1 MLITS
6 VRTVISLHT
15 AIKELQD
22 EAENPDSIFNR
33 TGARKKKELAALVQN
48 CNGVLQRLYNL
59 LIKYKSLGT
68 GSKQTWD
75 RLRWGT
81 EQDNLTGIREK
92 LMNHTSS
99 LTLFLTT
106 LGAGSL
112 GRIEKKLDQLIE
124 DVRAG
129 N

>member
-1 MLITS
+1 MLIPS

-68 GSKQTWD
+68 GSKRTWD
-75 RLRWGT
+75 RLRW
-81 EQDNLTGIREK
+81 
-92 LMNHTSS
+92 
-99 LTLFLTT
+99 
-106 LGAGSL
+106 
-112 GRIEKKLDQLIE
+112 
-124 DVRAG
+124 
-129 N
+129 